1 MVLASLKRGIEP
13 PVRGLNSMDGMPMMM
28 MTNPNEIAEL
38 LIEEEGLERA
48 IEIAFD
54 GVARANEERAYFA
67 LSVWREV
74 KHNLLTRFDAAK
86 RAAEREKQGNRVAS

>member
-1 MVLASLKRGIEP
+1 MQTRST
-13 PVRGLNSMDGMPMMM
+13 D
-28 MTNPNEIAEL
+28 PNQIANF

-54 GVARANEERAYFA
+54 GVARANEQREYFV

-74 KHNLLTRFDAAK
+74 KHNLLLRHKAMAMAA
-86 RAAEREKQGNRVAS
+86 AAEREASSVAPE